1 MARAYASRIIA
12 APVEA
17 VWQIV
22 RDFNA
27 LPAWHPAIRESHIED
42 GRDADS
48 VGAIR
53 SFVLTDG
60 TQVRERLLELDD
72 CRYRFRYNFEK
83 PAFPVANYLATF
95 TLIPVTDGDVTFA
108 EWQAE
113 FDEPPGESGR
123 YVEIISNAV
132 FAGGLSALAEK
143 ATGRPIPAGATRWQ
157 GARPGK
163 VFCSSV
169 IRGPLVSVWT
179 RIRDFAGMG
188 GWHPEIRE
196 MRMLE
201 DARADKVGGTRRFRI
216 GDGGL
221 DEQLT
226 VLSDRD
232 CELRYRITQTS
243 LPWLNYHAGVR
254 LHSVTATKETL
265 AVWTADWT
273 AASTDDLTLIPMVHN
288 STFQRAFDTLNERFF
303 ARST

>member
-27 LPAWHPAIRESHIED
+27 LPKWHPTIKQSRIEE

-60 TQVRERLLELDD
+60 TPVRERLLELDD
-72 CRYRFRYNFEK
+72 CRYRFRYNFET
-83 PAFPVANYLATF
+83 PAFPVANYVATF
-95 TLIPVTDGDVTFA
+95 GLIPVTNGDVTFA
-108 EWQAE
+108 EWHAA
-113 FDEPPGESGR
+113 FDEPPGEGGR
-123 YVEIISNAV
+123 YADIIANEV
-132 FAGGLSALAEK
+132 FAGGLAALAEK
-143 ATGRPIPAGATRWQ
+143 ASGKPVPPAATRWQ
-157 GARPGK
+157 GARPAK

-169 IRGPLVSVWT
+169 IHGPVASVWHH
-179 RIRDFAGMG
+179 IRDFAGMG
-188 GWHPEIRE
+188 GWHPEIRD
-196 MRMLE
+196 MRML
-201 DARADKVGGTRRFRI
+201 DGVRADKVSGTRRFRI
-216 GDGGL
+216 GDGAL

-226 VLSDRD
+226 VLSDQD
-232 CELRYRITQTS
+232 CDLRYRITATT

-254 LHSVTATKETL
+254 LHPVTATNETL

-273 AASTDDLTLIPMVHN
+273 AAANDDLSLIPMVHGA
-288 STFQRAFDTLNERFF
+288 TFQRAFDTLNERFF
-303 ARST
+303 KRSV